1 MKAKA
6 GITFTFIN
14 LADAFIQ
21 SDLQLRLRL
30 TYNSK
35 GYGVCF
41 IGDDTSTLPIRSAL
55 DMVRYDFTGCAINRG
70 RLTSYYNLYGHRQ
83 ADSTECPGNSLYHEI
98 HNWAL
103 WEECIVVPVQ
113 TITVSLCVFLCFS
126 LQSYLFVLMT
136 VASTMN
142 N

>member
-21 SDLQLRLRL
+21 SDLRLRL

-41 IGDDTSTLPIRSAL
+41 IGDDTSTLPISRVSNL
-55 DMVRYDFTGCAINRG
+55 Y
-70 RLTSYYNLYGHRQ
+70 LYGHRQ
-83 ADSTECPGNSLYHEI
+83 ANSTECPGNSLYREI

>member
-83 ADSTECPGNSLYHEI
+83 AEFHRTAQETPSTMKSIIGLFGRN
-98 HNWAL
+98 AL
-103 WEECIVVPVQ
+103 WSQFRP
-113 TITVSLCVFLCFS
+113 
-126 LQSYLFVLMT
+126 
-136 VASTMN
+136 
-142 N
+142 